1 MTLSVWHFS
10 RDDFARRVLRNLKI
24 AESLSLFAP
33 RRTGKTRFVQKDL
46 CRLADQDGLQ
56 PLYVDLWEVPHDSA
70 QALINA
76 FRRAAHELETEKSA
90 TKRSLTQEV
99 SSFRILGIAA
109 ELVPFERP
117 EEPDEPLSCMRF
129 WFDRVI
135 ARSDRP
141 ILLIV
146 DEAQQMA
153 LDKDGGGV
161 AAALRSALTSHTDRV
176 RSFFTGSSQHNL
188 SLLLDQAN
196 APFYLFAQR
205 IVLPQLGRD
214 FVDYVADEF
223 EAVATQHTLDRDALE
238 ESFIRLGHA
247 PGPFIDMV
255 SAMLMA
261 NTPDIG
267 PYEERALLAV
277 RERVEGMIRQQRLG
291 MRELAVAARIA
302 HGLSYTS
309 REALARYKALEGG
322 KRNVAASQVH
332 RAVEKLVALSLVDR
346 GRGHGEAYIASWEF
360 ASYVRTHFPI
370 ERITGTP

>member
-1 MTLSVWHFS
+1 MLSVWHFS
-10 RDDFARRVLRNLKI
+10 REDFARRVLTQLQI

-33 RRTGKTRFVQKDL
+33 RRTGKTRFVVKDL
-46 CRLADQDGLQ
+46 CWLAYQDGFQ

-76 FRRAAHELETEKSA
+76 FRRAAYELETPASA
-90 TKRSLTQEV
+90 TKRTLTQEV
-99 SSFRILGIAA
+99 LSFRILGVGA
-109 ELVPFERP
+109 ELAPIERP

-135 ARSDRP
+135 AKSEGP

-153 LDKDGGGV
+153 LDTNGAGV
-161 AAALRSALTSHTDRV
+161 AAALRSALTSHANHV

-188 SLLLDQAN
+188 SLLLDHAS
-196 APFYLFAQR
+196 APFYQFAQR
-205 IVLPQLGRD
+205 VVLPQLDRA

-223 EAVATQHTLDRDALE
+223 EAVATLLKLDRDALYA
-238 ESFIRLGHA
+238 SFIRLGHA
-247 PGPFIDMV
+247 PGPFIEMV

-267 PYEERALLAV
+267 PFEDRALFAV
-277 RERVEGMIRQQRLG
+277 RERVESMIKKHSLG
-291 MRELAVAARIA
+291 IRELAVAARIS

-332 RAVEKLVALSLVDR
+332 RAVEKLVALSLIDR

-360 ASYVRTHFPI
+360 ANYVKARFPVETI
-370 ERITGTP
+370 SGTK